1 MKMPGFWFWSD
12 QEIKNLDV
20 RLKRIEDKLTRL
32 ILSATKMEV
41 FAMAEADEIANLQ
54 TVVNRNTDVVKSAQA
69 ALQGFVDMTQKLTEQ
84 LNAAIAADNSVAIRA
99 AADALAANNDQL
111 QAAIPPLA
119 QAVAANTD

>member
-1 MKMPGFWFWSD
+1 MMPGFWFWSD

-54 TVVNRNTDVVKSAQA
+54 NVVNRNTDVVKSAQA
-69 ALQGFVDMTQKLTEQ
+69 ALQGFVDMTQKLTDE

-111 QAAIPPLA
+111 QAAIPPIA